1 MKARGADGVG
11 SPLVVR
17 GRDSNRSVF
26 TDSLLHTLLGG
37 RKKRALT
44 GANQYSE
51 ITQSVPEI
59 KQNPPGG
66 VAGRVAWIGAGD
78 RGAGAPIGG
87 CETWRVF

>member
-1 MKARGADGVG
+1 MG
-11 SPLVVR
+11 SAPLLLVR

-26 TDSLLHTLLGG
+26 TDSCCTRYWEGEKL
-37 RKKRALT
+37 ALT
-44 GANQYSE
+44 CANQYSE
-51 ITQSVPEI
+51 ITQFAQEI